1 MPRIFRP
8 GPDLYHA
15 EALGRLVAFQRADD
29 EALPYADV
37 SDAEAA
43 DLLKQ
48 APSLYALAWADVVGD
63 DDLVEPAPKPVRR
76 KRVTG

>member
-29 EALPYADV
+29 EAEPYADV
-37 SDAEAA
+37 SAAEAA

-48 APSLYALAWADVVGD
+48 GIGCYVDADGD
-63 DDLVEPAPKPVRR
+63 GEPDAVKPTRR
-76 KRVTG
+76 KKAAG

>member
-29 EALPYADV
+29 EAEPYADV

-48 APSLYALAWADVVGD
+48 DIGCHLDANEDG
-63 DDLVEPAPKPVRR
+63 EPDAPKPVRR

>member
-29 EALPYADV
+29 EAEPYADAT
-37 SDAEAA
+37 DAEAA

-48 APSLYALAWADVVGD
+48 GIGCYLDANEDGEPDAPRAT
-63 DDLVEPAPKPVRR
+63 RR
-76 KRVTG
+76 PRRVAG

>member
-8 GPDLYHA
+8 GPDLYHT

-29 EALPYADV
+29 EAAPYADV

-48 APSLYALAWADVVGD
+48 GIGCYVDTNEDGEPDAL
-63 DDLVEPAPKPVRR
+63 KPVRR
-76 KRVTG
+76 GRRVTG

>member
-29 EALPYADV
+29 EAEPYADV
-37 SDAEAA
+37 SAAEAA

-48 APSLYALAWADVVGD
+48 GIGCYVDANGDGEAD
-63 DDLVEPAPKPVRR
+63 APKPGRR
-76 KRVTG
+76 KKAGG